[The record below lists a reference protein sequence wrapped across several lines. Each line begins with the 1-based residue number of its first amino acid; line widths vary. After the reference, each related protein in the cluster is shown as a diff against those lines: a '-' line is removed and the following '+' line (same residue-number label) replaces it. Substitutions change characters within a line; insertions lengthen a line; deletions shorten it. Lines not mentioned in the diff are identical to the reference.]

1 MLPDTPMGA
10 GTYIASV
17 TSKDERGGKITVQRN
32 FTIAKSGEQVL
43 GVATGEPT
51 LVPTVVVTPTLSPTT
66 TLTSTPQV
74 TPSSSPSL
82 STTPTPTTVMT
93 YPTVQPSPQ
102 TPSLR
107 WEFLYA
113 YFCKL
118 FLLLLWV
125 LVSCLF
131 FKINLFNMNIWAE

>member
-102 TPSLR
+102 TPRSGGSSFMPIFASFSLIIMGIG
-107 WEFLYA
+107 LM
-113 YFCKL
+113 
-118 FLLLLWV
+118 
-125 LVSCLF
+125 LVF
-131 FKINLFNMNIWAE
+131 